1 MKNKKNAIMML
12 AGLLSA
18 GLLSSCGGN
27 TPAATTQTTQATTA
41 VETTTSEAIIQ
52 ETYTDIDTIDVPSG
66 DYMVGASVY
75 SFDKDKKA
83 MKVVAYADYDSYLA
97 KNGTVNY
104 DGAVRFVTVKP
115 IFGNEY
121 NAVYFEVDTAIYLFY
136 QVQDKLVVTIK
147 RGSSSSSGT
156 ASPVAEIATFSY
168 GNYISDKQ
176 TQNKATED
184 GSYIYDSEGGLIK
197 EEFYLYLE
205 LTADK
210 AAVYLSFDGQTHEE
224 TPLHSVE
231 GYKTLILNARLVIR
245 IPHKS
250 DANYNCSLTA
260 SGDGVIKFVNS
271 MERKGDYSCSGTF
284 TKLS

>member
-27 TPAATTQTTQATTA
+27 APATTTQATTVA
-41 VETTTSEAIIQ
+41 ETTTSEVVIK

-66 DYMVGASVY
+66 DYMSGASVY
-75 SFDKDKKA
+75 SFDKDKKT
-83 MKVVAYADYDSYLA
+83 MKVVAYADYDSYVA
-97 KNGTVNY
+97 KTGTVNY

-115 IFGNEY
+115 IFGAEY
-121 NAVYFEVDTAIYLFY
+121 NAVYFEVDTAIYLFH
-136 QVQDKLVVTIK
+136 QVQGKIMVTIK
-147 RGSSSSSGT
+147 RGTASSSGT
-156 ASPVAEIATFSY
+156 AVLLADIATFAY

-176 TQNKATED
+176 VQNKATQE

-205 LTADK
+205 LTAEK

-224 TPLHSVE
+224 KPLHSVE
-231 GYKTLILNARLVIR
+231 NYKILILNGNLVIR
-245 IPHKS
+245 IPHKTE
-250 DANYNCSLTA
+250 ANFNCSLTA
-260 SGDGVIKFVNS
+260 SAGGVIKFVNA
-271 MERKGDYSCSGTF
+271 MERRGDYSCSGTF